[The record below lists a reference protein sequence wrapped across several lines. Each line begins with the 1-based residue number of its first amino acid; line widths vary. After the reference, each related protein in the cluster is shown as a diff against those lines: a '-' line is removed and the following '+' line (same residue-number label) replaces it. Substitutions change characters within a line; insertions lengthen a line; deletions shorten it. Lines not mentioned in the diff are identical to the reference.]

1 MVYTWWIPRQNSGL
15 HFDLPHSRQWARVL
29 IFQIILGA
37 GIRPN
42 FQALT
47 VAFQSAVKSSD
58 VGSATSTFSFVR
70 DLATSIGL
78 VVGESFGAFRRQQNS
93 AYQKRYHWRYLSE
106 CLRVFDICLCKPV
119 SPAVRYLGRIFRDTN
134 VLKVLIKSAIYE
146 SSINSCNIMATVTK
160 ITDSEVLPNIFLI
173 RKHVINIPA
182 PCIICSTFFICNLLR
197 PTLIQHNKSP
207 TS

>member
-106 CLRVFDICLCKPV
+106 CLRVFGKDVQRVSANSFDSVHRYMPLQARQPGSEIPGSYIQGYECTQGAHKICDI
-119 SPAVRYLGRIFRDTN
+119 
-134 VLKVLIKSAIYE
+134 
-146 SSINSCNIMATVTK
+146 
-160 ITDSEVLPNIFLI
+160 
-173 RKHVINIPA
+173 
-182 PCIICSTFFICNLLR
+182 
-197 PTLIQHNKSP
+197 
-207 TS
+207 